1 MTSYRWT
8 WSQTIFNITLEDHS
22 VRFRETE
29 SLILADKSCPIR
41 SKSGKDCRI
50 DWTPVIIN
58 DGEGGSGIFCHS
70 KTATSEDS
78 VRCLIW
84 DLNLEGKLVTNT
96 HSLNFFSSIIQDGD
110 SWGRRFGCRGDTD
123 HIRISDWHHT
133 EGYIS

>member
-8 WSQTIFNITLEDHS
+8 WSQTVFHITLKDHS
-22 VRFRETE
+22 VGFREPE
-29 SLILADKSCPIR
+29 SLILTDKCCPIR
-41 SKSGKDCRI
+41 SKSGKDCWI

-58 DGEGGSGIFCHS
+58 DGEGGSGIFGHS
-70 KTATSEDS
+70 KTATSKDS

-84 DLNLEGKLVTNT
+84 NLNLEGKLVTNT
-96 HSLNFFSSIIQDGD
+96 HSFNFFSSIIQDGD

-123 HIRISDWHHT
+123 HIWISDWHHT